1 MQNCLKQHDEGS
13 SMLFEAARLTK
24 QHAQVFEAARCQRSS
39 TLNEA
44 ARLTKQH
51 AMLFE
56 AAR

>member
-1 MQNCLKQHDEGS
+1 
-13 SMLFEAARLTK
+13 MLFEAARLTK
-24 QHAQVFEAARCQRSS
+24 QHAQMFEAARCQRSS